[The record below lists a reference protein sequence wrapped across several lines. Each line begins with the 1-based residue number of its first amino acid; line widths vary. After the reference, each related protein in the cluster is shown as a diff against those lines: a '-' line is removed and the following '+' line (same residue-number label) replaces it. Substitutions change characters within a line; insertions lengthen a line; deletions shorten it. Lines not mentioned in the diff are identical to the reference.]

1 MIEIITDLRENMKD
15 NKVEVEAGAGIEAIV
30 KTMLQG
36 MQDRH
41 LDGREEMIGEKK
53 VERKKILTEVTTDRQ
68 IRRRIGIMMHQQMWI
83 RSEGDL

>member
-1 MIEIITDLRENMKD
+1 MIEIRTDLRENMKD

-30 KTMLQG
+30 ETMLQG

-41 LDGREEMIGEKK
+41 LDGREEMIEEKK

>member
-30 KTMLQG
+30 ETMLQG

-41 LDGREEMIGEKK
+41 LDGREEMIEEKK

>member
-30 KTMLQG
+30 GTMLQG
-36 MQDRH
+36 MQDHH
-41 LDGREEMIGEKK
+41 LDGREEMIEEKK

>member
-30 KTMLQG
+30 ETMLQG

-41 LDGREEMIGEKK
+41 LNGREEMIEEKK

-83 RSEGDL
+83 RSEGGL

>member
-30 KTMLQG
+30 ETMLQG

-41 LDGREEMIGEKK
+41 LDGREEMIGAKK